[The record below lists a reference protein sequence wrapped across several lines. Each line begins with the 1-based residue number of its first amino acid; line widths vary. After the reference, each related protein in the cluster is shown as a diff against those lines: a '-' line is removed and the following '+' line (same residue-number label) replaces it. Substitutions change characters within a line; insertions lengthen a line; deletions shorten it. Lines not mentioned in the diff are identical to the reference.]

1 MNLDFTQGFDFA
13 MGQMSAYL
21 LAGLAMLIIFLVPL
35 VVRIVWI
42 LWKERK

>member
-1 MNLDFTQGFDFA
+1 MNLDFIQGFDFA

-21 LAGLAMLIIFLVPL
+21 LTVLVILIIFLAPL

>member
-13 MGQMSAYL
+13 MGQIGAYL
-21 LAGLAMLIIFLVPL
+21 ITVLTILIIFVVPL
-35 VVRIVWI
+35 AVRIVWL